1 MKCSFE
7 LKKNYIIKK
16 DMKRFYSD
24 VNLEKI
30 KEYLFD

>member
-1 MKCSFE
+1 MFVLVKRINLYYE
-7 LKKNYIIKK
+7 K

-24 VNLEKI
+24 ANLEKI